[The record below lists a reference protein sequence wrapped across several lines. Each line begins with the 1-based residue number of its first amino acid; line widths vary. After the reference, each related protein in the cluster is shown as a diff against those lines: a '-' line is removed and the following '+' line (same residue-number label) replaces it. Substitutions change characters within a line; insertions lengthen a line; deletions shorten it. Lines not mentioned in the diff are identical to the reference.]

1 MTIFT
6 LRPATLKDAD
16 AALKLYRDCAAQQ
29 NSAWDED
36 YPNMEILQSDIAQ
49 KALFLAERDGE
60 LAGAVTLIQPEA
72 MEEKCM
78 AFSET
83 EKPCTLTRLC
93 IAPKWQGK
101 GLGKV
106 LLKMSEKQAARMGY
120 TAVHLLC
127 DVRNE
132 TAYGLYRK
140 NGYAK
145 VGETALYDTRFYAIE
160 KTEL

>member
-6 LRPATLKDAD
+6 LRPATLKDA
-16 AALKLYRDCAAQQ
+16 AATLQLYRDCAAQQ
-29 NSAWDED
+29 SSAWDED
-36 YPNMEILQSDIAQ
+36 YPNREILQSDIAQ

-72 MEEKCM
+72 VEEEGL

-83 EKPCTLTRLC
+83 EKPGTLTRLC
-93 IAPKWQGK
+93 VAPKWQGK

-106 LLKMSEKQAARMGY
+106 LLKMSGKQAARMGY

-127 DVRNE
+127 DIRNE
-132 TAYGLYRK
+132 TAHGLYLK
-140 NGYAK
+140 NEYAK
-145 VGETALYDTRFYAIE
+145 VGETALYGARFYAFE